1 MQTRLEAQTIMAQYL
16 SGARVSLN
24 RAEKAVVEWAMVD
37 DYQAVLDL
45 SCSRDNLLSHYL
57 SHYQL
62 RACGLCFDIAS
73 ARELRAGLDHA
84 EIMSAM
90 GADIP
95 WQEDSFDRV
104 LMTSFVPSYV
114 SMDELFSEVFRVLK
128 PGGRFVAAISAFP
141 GCGSFYTMRLD
152 AELMMSYLKK
162 MEDIGFINVAYNKT
176 RFGSRCLIAHKEL

>member
-1 MQTRLEAQTIMAQYL
+1 MQTRREAQTIIAQYL
-16 SGARVSLN
+16 SGSRVSLN
-24 RAEKAVVEWAMVD
+24 RANTAVVQWAMVD
-37 DYQAVLDL
+37 DYQAILDL

-73 ARELRAGLDHA
+73 ARELRGGLDKA

-104 LMTSFVPSYV
+104 LMTCFVPSYV

-141 GCGSFYTMRLD
+141 GGGSFYAMRLD
-152 AELMMSYLKK
+152 TDLMMSYMKK

>member
-16 SGARVSLN
+16 SGSRVSLN
-24 RAEKAVVEWAMVD
+24 RAEKSVVEWAMVD

-45 SCSRDNLLSHYL
+45 SCSRDNLLAHYL

-62 RACGLCFDIAS
+62 RACGLCFDIVT
-73 ARELRAGLDHA
+73 AREIRGGLDHA

-95 WQEDSFDRV
+95 WQEESFDRV
-104 LMTSFVPSYV
+104 VMTSFVPSYV

-128 PGGRFVAAISAFP
+128 PGGRFVAALRRADRAIAQKTAYMFNIPRVKRSEAVRPGRRITGVVSVAAF
-141 GCGSFYTMRLD
+141 GT
-152 AELMMSYLKK
+152 
-162 MEDIGFINVAYNKT
+162 
-176 RFGSRCLIAHKEL
+176 

>member
-16 SGARVSLN
+16 SGSRVSLN
-24 RAEKAVVEWAMVD
+24 RAEKSVVEWAMVD

-73 ARELRAGLDHA
+73 ARELRGGLDKA

-104 LMTSFVPSYV
+104 LMTCFVPSYV
-114 SMDELFSEVFRVLK
+114 SMTRCSLRFSVFSSQAGDLSPPSARS
-128 PGGRFVAAISAFP
+128 PGAGAFMP
-141 GCGSFYTMRLD
+141 CAWMR
-152 AELMMSYLKK
+152 
-162 MEDIGFINVAYNKT
+162 I
-176 RFGSRCLIAHKEL
+176 